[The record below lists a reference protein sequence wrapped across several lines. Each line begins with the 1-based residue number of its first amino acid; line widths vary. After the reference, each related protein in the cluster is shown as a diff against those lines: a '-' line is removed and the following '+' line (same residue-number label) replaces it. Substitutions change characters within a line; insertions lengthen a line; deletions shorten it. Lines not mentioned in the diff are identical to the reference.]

1 MRVHTTPKI
10 HELVST
16 AGKNPSVTP
25 SSSSLQTATFNLNT
39 LPTGKQGKFWYY
51 CFAAVVKVVTTF
63 DQAAMGGSVV
73 NPDKL
78 WKAMASF
85 QVSCPILGE
94 LYAHRNTRGAVLGN
108 IIQVMGNGYN
118 QYPLNAQIASA
129 DGDTTLTLYYRIP
142 FALEF
147 LKKPHETAPWTGM
160 LEGGTLECKLDLST
174 VFDSDSTGA
183 VLKAPTNFRA
193 WLELV
198 PAPEAVIHTPMH
210 WREYQT
216 PGSTTRHQLLDMGA
230 PDGLK
235 GVDIGKG
242 AGLPF
247 LAYLTDATGI
257 GLSGADGVD
266 NIIGL
271 DINWRD
277 QDRIDVPEAFMVA
290 LFEMKRRAQYT
301 GGGGVKGAT
310 ITNDLGWPFAIAD
323 ANSANL
329 AGASGSGAF
338 IFPVI
343 APGFDA
349 ETSKFQSV
357 KGARDINFAYTATP
371 SAQARWLTNEFP
383 VFEQGFSEGLK
394 DLLLGGSHPSA
405 VLEPKTLNKQVG
417 GVYGVGKL
425 AYVRQKVAVK

>member
-25 SSSSLQTATFNLNT
+25 STSSLQTASFNLNT

-51 CFAAVVKVVTTF
+51 ALAALIKVVTTF
-63 DQAAMGGSVV
+63 DQAASGGAVV

-85 QVSCPILGE
+85 QISCPILGE
-94 LYAHRNTRGAVLGN
+94 LYPHRNTRGAVLGN
-108 IIQVMGNGYN
+108 VIQVLGNGY
-118 QYPLNAQIASA
+118 QQFPLNAQIAAA
-129 DGDTTLTLYYRIP
+129 DGDTTVTLYYRMP

-147 LKKPHETAPWTGM
+147 LKKPHETAVWTGM

-174 VFDSDSTGA
+174 VFDGDSTGA

-193 WLELV
+193 WLELM

-210 WREYQT
+210 FREYQT

-235 GVDIGKG
+235 GIDIGRG
-242 AGLPF
+242 AGLAA
-247 LAYLTDATGI
+247 LMYLTDATGI
-257 GLSGADGVD
+257 GLGGADGID
-266 NIIGL
+266 NITGL

-277 QDRIDVPEAFMVA
+277 QDRIDNPEAFMVA
-290 LFEMKRRAQYT
+290 LWNLKRRMISS
-301 GGGGVKGAT
+301 GGGGVKGTT
-310 ITNDLGWPFAIAD
+310 ITNDLGWPFAVAD

-329 AGASGSGAF
+329 AGASGSGAYV
-338 IFPVI
+338 FPVCM
-343 APGFDA
+343 PGYDC

-371 SAQARWLTNEFP
+371 SAQARWLSLEFP

-394 DLLLGGSHPSA
+394 DLLLGGSHPNA
-405 VLEPKTLNKQVG
+405 VLEPKTLNKQIG
-417 GVYGVGKL
+417 GVHGIGKL
-425 AYVRQKVAVK
+425 AYVRQKVAIR